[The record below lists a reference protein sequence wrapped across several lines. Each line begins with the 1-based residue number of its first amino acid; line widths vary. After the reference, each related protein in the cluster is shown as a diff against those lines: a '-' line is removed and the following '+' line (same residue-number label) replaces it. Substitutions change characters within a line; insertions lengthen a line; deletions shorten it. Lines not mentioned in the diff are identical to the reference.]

1 MIGKVFA
8 RQACS
13 YVDARFAKAAR
24 PNERGCERADDL
36 IGNRTWSTFEDC
48 YAAHRDL
55 VYRLCLRYAGGRLG
69 FAEDVTQEVFI
80 RLFENFAKLDRE
92 EPLESWL
99 YAVASRLCI
108 SRLRRDR
115 SLRGWLVRVFH
126 GEQNSAPSAAQLFE
140 RNEAVSAVMTAIDR
154 LPPRQRVAL
163 CMRAFDGK
171 SQREIA
177 RILRV
182 SEGYV
187 SRLLSMARGTLAA
200 AGWDNLP
207 GVDS

>member
-1 MIGKVFA
+1 MAGKVLA
-8 RQACS
+8 PQACS
-13 YVDARFAKAAR
+13 YVGARSAKSAR
-24 PNERGCERADDL
+24 TAERTNEQVGDIPRP
-36 IGNRTWSTFEDC
+36 SFEAC
-48 YAAHRDL
+48 YATHRDL

-80 RLFENFAKLDRE
+80 RLFQNFAKLDRD
-92 EPLESWL
+92 EPLEAWL

-115 SLRGWLVRVFH
+115 SLRGWLVRTIH
-126 GEQNSAPSAAQLFE
+126 GEQNNAPSVARLFE
-140 RNEAVSAVMTAIDR
+140 RNEAVSAVMTAIER

-187 SRLLSMARGTLAA
+187 SRLLSLARSTLAA
-200 AGWDNLP
+200 AGWESVTEGDE
-207 GVDS
+207 

>member
-1 MIGKVFA
+1 MVGKVFA
-8 RQACS
+8 PQACS
-13 YVDARFAKAAR
+13 YVDARSAQSAR
-24 PNERGCERADDL
+24 TAERTDERVAERAPQ
-36 IGNRTWSTFEDC
+36 SFEAC
-48 YAAHRDL
+48 YATHRDL

-80 RLFENFAKLDRE
+80 RLYQNFAKLDRD
-92 EPLESWL
+92 EPLAAWL

-115 SLRGWLVRVFH
+115 SLRGWLVRALH
-126 GEQNSAPSAAQLFE
+126 GERNSAPSAARLFE
-140 RNEAVSAVMTAIDR
+140 RNEAVSAVMSAIDR

-187 SRLLSMARGTLAA
+187 SRLLSLARATLVA
-200 AGWDNLP
+200 AGWQNVTEGDE
-207 GVDS
+207 

>member
-1 MIGKVFA
+1 M
-8 RQACS
+8 
-13 YVDARFAKAAR
+13 AAR
-24 PNERGCERADDL
+24 TAERTDQGVEVPP
-36 IGNRTWSTFEDC
+36 GQSFEAC

-55 VYRLCLRYAGGRLG
+55 VYRLCLRYSGGRLG

-80 RLFENFAKLDRE
+80 RLFQNFAKVHRD
-92 EPLESWL
+92 EPLEAWL

-115 SLRGWLVRVFH
+115 SLRGWLVRMVH
-126 GEQNSAPSAAQLFE
+126 GEQDRAPSVAQLFE
-140 RNEAVSAVMTAIDR
+140 RNEVVSAVMTAIDR

-187 SRLLSMARGTLAA
+187 SRLLSLARGTLAA
-200 AGWDNLP
+200 AGWENVAGGDQ
-207 GVDS
+207 